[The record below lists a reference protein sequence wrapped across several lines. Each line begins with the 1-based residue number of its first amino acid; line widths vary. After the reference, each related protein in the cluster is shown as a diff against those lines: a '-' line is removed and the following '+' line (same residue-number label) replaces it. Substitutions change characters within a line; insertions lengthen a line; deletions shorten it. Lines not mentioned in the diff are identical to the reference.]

1 MKEGW
6 CNIYADLR
14 TGQICQTNLN
24 FYETEEE
31 AKTAIYCGYGIVKIA
46 TIFIKESE
54 FKLF

>member
-14 TGQICQTNLN
+14 TGKICETNLN
-24 FYETEEE
+24 FYESEEE
-31 AKTAIYCGYGIVKIA
+31 ARTAIYFGYGIVKIA